1 MAKTHKGIYQ
11 YNGDEGTNIS
21 LGQSGFKVFTQNND
35 NVTFSASVS
44 NTNGSEWFVAFKAIG
59 SGCSIS
65 ATSLVGEN
73 FSSDCQAAGAL
84 NKISLA
90 EGEMIWGAFSA
101 LHPACAAAADII
113 IAYYG

>member
-44 NTNGSEWFVAFKAIG
+44 NTNGS
-59 SGCSIS
+59 
-65 ATSLVGEN
+65 
-73 FSSDCQAAGAL
+73 
-84 NKISLA
+84 
-90 EGEMIWGAFSA
+90 
-101 LHPACAAAADII
+101 
-113 IAYYG
+113 